1 MLQRIL
7 DLQKEIYQ
15 AVTTDDDTGNAL
27 PFYPEYTPYVAFS
40 QNGELFSLSFFGDGY
55 DDDPKTKAVDFKKED
70 WYNFAF
76 CRFLDF
82 IAEPENADKILSLK
96 FHGADEGGN
105 GFKTWD
111 FNRLANAEVIFPNL
125 KHFEVKLTDLGDHNT
140 SILDNGFSYEEN
152 GITAKLLQK
161 MPNLA
166 SLILPSAPNQ
176 DFFEVGEH
184 PLEYLK
190 IQAGYNHENFIE
202 NWAKS
207 QKFPHLRAV
216 DYSEVIDV
224 FNREQEDYTPFEHFK
239 TLFQSEVFS
248 SVKHFTLRNFNL
260 TREELIE
267 LQKLNSVQFLTIDAH
282 GGKYVGH
289 LMK

>member
-15 AVTTDDDTGNAL
+15 AVTTDETGNTL
-27 PFYPEYTPYVAFS
+27 PFRAEYTPYVAFS
-40 QNGELFSLSFFGDGY
+40 QAGELFSLSFFGNGY
-55 DDDPKTKAVDFKKED
+55 DDDSQIKAVNFKKED

-82 IAEPENADKILSLK
+82 IAEPKNAEKILSLK
-96 FHGADEGGN
+96 FHGADEGAN
-105 GFKTWD
+105 GTKSWD
-111 FNRLANAEVIFPNL
+111 FNRLVNAEVVFPNL
-125 KHFEVKLTDLGDHNT
+125 KHFEVKLTDLGDHNQ
-140 SILDNGFSYEEN
+140 SILDNGFSYQEN

-161 MPNLA
+161 MPNLT
-166 SLILPSAPNQ
+166 SLILPSAPNKA
-176 DFFEVGEH
+176 FFEVGEH
-184 PLEYLK
+184 PLQYLK

-207 QKFPHLRAV
+207 QNFPHLRAV
-216 DYSEVIDV
+216 DYSEVFDTSGID
-224 FNREQEDYTPFEHFK
+224 EYTDFEHFK
-239 TLFQSEVFS
+239 ALFQSKAFS

-260 TREELIE
+260 TKEELFE

-282 GGKYVGH
+282 GGKYVSY